1 MKALLDTNI
10 IIHREAITP
19 AVHGD
24 VGVLYRWLDRLKYEK
39 CVHPLTVAEIER
51 HKDEKVVK
59 TMAIK
64 LQSYTKLLSVAPLA
78 EEVKR
83 ICGAMDKG
91 MNDEEDTKLINEVF
105 VGRVDVLITED
116 KKIHA
121 KARSLGIE
129 LRVLT
134 IERFLEQCISDHPDL
149 IDYKVLS
156 VRKQL
161 FADVDVQDPFF
172 DSFRADYVSPPFD
185 KWFQKRANDYAY
197 VYTKEHSVRGFLFLK
212 TEDADENYSDITPAF
227 APAKRLKI
235 GTLKVV
241 ADGLRMGERFL
252 KIAFDNAREAK
263 VDEIYVT
270 IYERSPEQLRL
281 VELLTSWGFVRHGV
295 KATGEAVFV
304 RPLKG
309 DADPAHP
316 KLTYPKLSKTA
327 RVWVVPIKPEYHTEL
342 FPDSILRTEKTDEFV
357 DGEPHRN
364 AISKAYVSHSPNRDL
379 STGDILVF
387 YRTGGIHK
395 GVVSTIGIVEDVVN
409 PVADFETLR
418 KLCRKKS
425 ALEVGEL
432 KEYWDRY
439 GGYKPFVIN
448 FLYAYS
454 LKHRQNLRTLL
465 DENIFP
471 NMDIVR
477 TINELPM
484 DSFVELVR
492 LGKL

>member
-10 IIHREAITP
+10 VIHREAVTP

-24 VGVLYRWLDRLKYEK
+24 VGVLYRWLDRLRYEK
-39 CVHPLTVAEIER
+39 CVHPVTVAEIGHHR
-51 HKDEKVVK
+51 DIKVVQA
-59 TMAIK
+59 MSIK
-64 LQSYTKLLSVAPLA
+64 LDSYTKLLSVAPLA
-78 EEVKR
+78 DEVKR
-83 ICGAMDKG
+83 VCAAMDKG
-91 MNDEEDTKLINEVF
+91 ANDQEDTKLINEVF

-116 KKIHA
+116 RKIHA
-121 KARSLGIE
+121 KACALGIE
-129 LRVLT
+129 LQVLT
-134 IERFLEQCISDHPDL
+134 IERFLEQAITDHPDL

-156 VRKQL
+156 VRKRL
-161 FADVDVQDPFF
+161 FGELDVQDAFF
-172 DSFRADYVSPPFD
+172 DSFRADYVDPPFD
-185 KWFQKRANDYAY
+185 RWFQKRANDHAY
-197 VYTKEHSVRGFLFLK
+197 VYTKEDSVRGFLFLK
-212 TEDADENYSDITPAF
+212 TEDRGENYSDITPVL

-270 IYERSPEQLRL
+270 IFERSPEQLRL
-281 VELLTSWGFVRHGV
+281 IELLTSWGFVRHGA

-304 RPLKG
+304 RPMKV
-309 DADPAHP
+309 DANASHP
-316 KLTYPKLSKTA
+316 KETYPKVSKAA

-342 FPDSILRTEKTDEFV
+342 FPDSILRTEKADAFV

-364 AISKAYVSHSPNRDL
+364 AISKAYVSHSPHRDL

-395 GVVSTIGIVEDVVN
+395 GVVSTIGIVENVVN
-409 PVADFETLR
+409 PVADLDTLR

-425 ALEVGEL
+425 ALEVEEL
-432 KEYWDRY
+432 KEYWERF
-439 GGYKPFVIN
+439 GSYKPFVIN

-454 LKHRQNLRTLL
+454 LKHRQNLRSLL
-465 DENIFP
+465 DAGIFP

-484 DSFVELVR
+484 NAFVELVR